1 MTRPAPTSTATLPG
15 TATAP
20 SAQAPSA
27 PPGESGPGVRARPA
41 LVILALSTAVL
52 AFSLMQTLLVPALPT
67 LGEALGSGPQGTG
80 WILTAFLVAGAVLAP
95 VVGSLG
101 DRYGHR
107 RVLVVT
113 LVVFAAATVAA
124 GLAPNLGVLLAA
136 RVVQG
141 VSTATFPLALAISR
155 RSLDGRHLVTALG
168 WLSGMVG
175 VGAGVALVLGGL
187 IVESLSW
194 HWLFWSTAALV
205 LVALAMVLAW
215 VPATPARPAGRAART
230 DWAGT
235 FLLAGGLAGLLLAVS
250 QGRSWGWTSP
260 LTWGVGLAAVCA
272 LAVLV
277 LVELRS
283 AAPLVDVRTFRNR
296 SLVITSVLT
305 LALGF
310 VPYVFYVSLP
320 LILQAQPSAG
330 SGLTVTQT
338 GLVLLPSAVLVFV
351 GGRVAPALSIRFGA
365 KSLAI
370 TAVLVMAV
378 AGAGLAVWPGEM
390 WSVLVFFT
398 LLGLGN
404 GIGFAVCAQLVTML
418 SPADEVAAAT
428 GLNAVLRTVGSAVAA
443 PVTTA
448 LLAGAVVQGGTVS
461 STTPFS
467 VAFGLAAVVGLVAL
481 VVAGALPSARAGGA
495 RA

>member
-20 SAQAPSA
+20 SAAPD
-27 PPGESGPGVRARPA
+27 EHGPGRPARPT

-67 LGEALGSGPQGTG
+67 LGEALGAGPQGTG

-124 GLAPNLGVLLAA
+124 GLAPDLGVLLAA

-215 VPATPARPAGRAART
+215 VPATRVRPAGRAART

-260 LTWGVGLAAVCA
+260 LTWGVGLVAVCA

-296 SLVITSVLT
+296 PLVITSVLT

-365 KSLAI
+365 KSLAV

-378 AGAGLAVWPGEM
+378 AGAGLAVWPGEL

-398 LLGLGN
+398 VLGLGN

-461 STTPFS
+461 STAPFS
-467 VAFGLAAVVGLVAL
+467 AAFGLAAVVGLVAL
-481 VVAGALPSARAGGA
+481 VVAGALPSARAGAA
-495 RA
+495 RR